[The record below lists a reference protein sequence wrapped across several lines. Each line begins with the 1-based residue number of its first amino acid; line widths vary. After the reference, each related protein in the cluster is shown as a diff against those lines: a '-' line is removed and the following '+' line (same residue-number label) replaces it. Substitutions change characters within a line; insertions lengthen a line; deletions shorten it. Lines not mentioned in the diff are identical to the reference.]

1 MGASVRRW
9 RDFREPDQSPW
20 LADDAMRTF
29 VNTYGS
35 HLREEGPEPVS
46 TLTCCIAP
54 RISWR
59 TIWRRSA

>member
-1 MGASVRRW
+1 MGARVRRC

-35 HLREEGPEPVS
+35 HLREEGAEPVS
-46 TLTCCIAP
+46 TLTCCKVNFCRPPFRAMCDN
-54 RISWR
+54 
-59 TIWRRSA
+59 